1 MKMLRKA
8 VAFALAVLMAVNVF
22 YGVNT
27 NANASAETT
36 VVYFDNA
43 NTKWS
48 AVCAYIWGGSQG
60 TQTVK
65 GTKVEGNI
73 FKMNIPADYSN
84 ILFKNTQSGWNKQT
98 ANTNIQNDDKNCFK
112 PKSSSN
118 KTSGSWYHY
127 DDKSVVTSTPFEYI
141 PVIFDNDNTT
151 WKDVYT
157 YVWNS
162 TDDFAVF
169 EPQEV
174 RGETWNKDP
183 YGYWHH
189 GPRYCIFSI
198 PNNYAHILF
207 KNVNSTSE
215 WDKQTVDLSMPS
227 SNENMFWVTDRNE
240 EGKYYGT
247 WKVMPTPEPT
257 TPATTA
263 PEPTAPATTAP
274 ATTAPATT
282 APATKVPV
290 TKVPITTAPV
300 TEAPAT
306 QTPSDNLVD
315 VYYTTNY
322 SVPSIHYKKADGEW
336 TTVPGE
342 AMKKNAMVATY
353 TVDLG
358 NLNET
363 KVCFND
369 WYGKVWDSNG
379 GKNYT
384 LKKGYNAHIKDG
396 KVTYVERKKT
406 TGDTKKIAFQDN
418 PHSWDE
424 AYKDISWDCS
434 VFAYAWTSPTD
445 FEIFEPVQELE
456 SWGKDRHGAWYR
468 DDIFVFDIP
477 TKYTHVLF
485 KNTYDTWEK
494 QTVDLEM
501 PQGTQILFEKSGINS
516 EGKYTGNWSN
526 FDIPTKTP
534 TPTVEPTATVAPTAT
549 ATPVPGKT
557 VCFCDGQTTKWSMSY
572 AYVWNTPQ
580 DATCFK
586 PVLVSK
592 SIHNRI
598 YKYKITGNYENI
610 LFKNTEGTTNW
621 DKQTC
626 DLKMPTDKNNCYYYG
641 VELTGTH
648 QEFWTTADYI
658 AKAETITPAP
668 TSTPAT
674 ETVNVYYTTSY
685 STPYIH
691 YITSTGAWTK
701 APGEK
706 MNKDGNVAS
715 YTINLGTLSEGKACF
730 NNGSGKWDNNGGK
743 NYVIK
748 KGYDIYIDNG
758 KVTYKER

>member
-48 AVCAYIWGGSQG
+48 TVCAYIWGGAQG
-60 TQTVK
+60 SQTVK

-73 FKMNIPADYSN
+73 YKLNIPADYSN
-84 ILFKNTQSGWNKQT
+84 ILFKNTQSGWDKQT

-151 WKDVYT
+151 WKDVYA

-257 TPATTA
+257 TPATTTPA
-263 PEPTAPATTAP
+263 TTTPATTAPATTAP

-282 APATKVPV
+282 APATTAPA
-290 TKVPITTAPV
+290 TTAPA
-300 TEAPAT
+300 TTAPAT
-306 QTPSDNLVD
+306 QQPTNVPSDNQVN
-315 VYYTTNY
+315 VYYTTKFSMTY
-322 SVPSIHYKKADGEW
+322 IHYMKSNKNW
-336 TTVPGE
+336 TLVPGE
-342 AMKKNAMVATY
+342 DMKTNGTVATY

-358 NLNET
+358 NLSET
-363 KVCFND
+363 QVCFNNGG
-369 WYGKVWDSNG
+369 GKWDSNN
-379 GKNYT
+379 GKNYI
-384 LKKGYNAHIKDG
+384 LKKGYNAYINKG
-396 KVTYVERKKT
+396 KVTYVERKKI
-406 TGDTKKIAFQDN
+406 TGDKRKIAFHDTESNGKEQYTN
-418 PHSWDE
+418 
-424 AYKDISWDCS
+424 ISWGCS
-434 VFAYAWTSPTD
+434 VFAYAWSSPD
-445 FEIFEPVQELE
+445 DYAVFEPVQEIE
-456 SWGKDRHGAWYR
+456 SWGKNRYGAWYR
-468 DDIFVFDIP
+468 DDTFIFDIP

-485 KNTYDTWEK
+485 KNTYDSWDK

-501 PQGTQILFEKSGINS
+501 PQGSEVLFEKTDING
-516 EGKYTGNWSN
+516 EGKYIGEWVKY
-526 FDIPTKTP
+526 DIPT
-534 TPTVEPTATVAPTAT
+534 
-549 ATPVPGKT
+549 
-557 VCFCDGQTTKWSMSY
+557 
-572 AYVWNTPQ
+572 NTP
-580 DATCFK
+580 
-586 PVLVSK
+586 
-592 SIHNRI
+592 
-598 YKYKITGNYENI
+598 
-610 LFKNTEGTTNW
+610 
-621 DKQTC
+621 
-626 DLKMPTDKNNCYYYG
+626 
-641 VELTGTH
+641 
-648 QEFWTTADYI
+648 
-658 AKAETITPAP
+658 
-668 TSTPAT
+668 
-674 ETVNVYYTTSY
+674 
-685 STPYIH
+685 
-691 YITSTGAWTK
+691 
-701 APGEK
+701 
-706 MNKDGNVAS
+706 
-715 YTINLGTLSEGKACF
+715 
-730 NNGSGKWDNNGGK
+730 
-743 NYVIK
+743 
-748 KGYDIYIDNG
+748 
-758 KVTYKER
+758 